1 MSGDHI
7 SASVGGDVHGQMATG
22 KDIRQTQVT
31 GAPLTPE
38 ERAELAGEFEALRR
52 RVAAEAPAELQAGA
66 TERVTELEEALT
78 AEKPDLTTVQYVK
91 RWFATKLPML
101 AGSVTSLLVHPLV
114 GRLVQAGGDALVA
127 EFSEVTRD

>member
-7 SASVGGDVHGQMATG
+7 NASVGGDVHGQMATG
-22 KDIRQTQVT
+22 KDIRQKQVT
-31 GAPLTPE
+31 GAPLTQE

-52 RVAAEAPAELQAGA
+52 QVAAEAPAELQAGA

-91 RWFATKLPML
+91 RWFARNLPAL
-101 AGSVTSLLVHPLV
+101 AGSLTSLLVHPLV

-127 EFSEVTRD
+127 EFADVTRD